1 MKFSSSIVAA
11 MRLACCLFPSLVFA
25 NDSLSVRVSNQFGD
39 PIEHAVISAFVQN
52 AEHHHSVPLNKITA
66 IDQIDKEFIAHIT
79 PIQIGTAIDFP
90 NHDQIRHH
98 VYSFS
103 PAKNFEIPLYK
114 GSPANPIVFEKAGV
128 VSLGCN
134 IHDWMS
140 AYIVVIDT
148 PYFTKTDKNG
158 QASLELPSGEY
169 EIRYWHPNIDEKSG
183 DTTQMINLE
192 TGSAQNISI
201 QLDIKQTWSFRRG
214 PLSINNRGRY
224 R

>member
-1 MKFSSSIVAA
+1 MKFSSGILAA
-11 MRLACCLFPSLVFA
+11 MRLVCCLFPPLTLASESLFVK
-25 NDSLSVRVSNQFGD
+25 VSNQSGD
-39 PIEHAVISAFVQN
+39 PVEHVVISAFAQN
-52 AEHHHSVPLNKITA
+52 TGHQHSIPPNKITV
-66 IDQIDKEFIAHIT
+66 IDQVDREFINHVT
-79 PIQIGTAIDFP
+79 PIQVGTAIDFP

-114 GSPANPIVFEKAGV
+114 GSPANPILFEKAGV

-148 PYFTKTDKNG
+148 PYFTTTDANG
-158 QASLELPSGEY
+158 QATLELPSGEY
-169 EIRYWHPNIDEKSG
+169 EIRYWHPNIDGKSG
-183 DTTQMINLE
+183 DVTQMIKLE
-192 TGSAQNISI
+192 PGSAENISI
-201 QLDIKQTWSFRRG
+201 QLNIKQTWSFRRG

>member
-1 MKFSSSIVAA
+1 MRMKCTSNIIATLLV
-11 MRLACCLFPSLVFA
+11 CWLFPPTIFA
-25 NDSLSVRVSNQFGD
+25 LTISVSNHSGEPVED
-39 PIEHAVISAFVQN
+39 TVISAF
-52 AEHHHSVPLNKITA
+52 AHSIEPSSPPIIQTIV
-66 IDQIDKEFIAHIT
+66 IDQIDKEFIDHVT
-79 PIQIGTAIDFP
+79 PIQLGTAIDFP

-103 PAKNFEIPLYK
+103 PAKNFDIPLYK
-114 GSPANPIVFEKAGV
+114 DSPEHPILFDRTGV

-140 AYIVVIDT
+140 AYIYVIDT
-148 PYFTKTDKNG
+148 PYFTTTDKNG
-158 QASLELPSGEY
+158 TASLNLPAGEY

-183 DTTQMINLE
+183 QPSQQVKLE
-192 TGSAQNISI
+192 TDSKKSIST
-201 QLDIKQTWSFRRG
+201 QLDIKQSWSFRRG

>member
-1 MKFSSSIVAA
+1 MKSSSGIAA
-11 MRLACCLFPSLVFA
+11 ALFLAYLLFPPFIFA
-25 NDSLSVRVSNQFGD
+25 NERLTISVSNQSD
-39 PIEHAVISAFVQN
+39 DSVEHAVISAFVLN
-52 AEHHHSVPLNKITA
+52 AEDRAPPPREKNTV
-66 IDQIDKEFIAHIT
+66 IDQIDKEFIAHVT

-114 GSPANPIVFEKAGV
+114 GSPANPILFEKAGV

-140 AYIVVIDT
+140 AYVYVNDT
-148 PYFTKTDKNG
+148 PYFTITDKNG
-158 QASLELPSGEY
+158 QASLELPPGNY
-169 EIRYWHPNIDEKSG
+169 EIRTWHPNIDEHSA
-183 DTTQMINLE
+183 DITQMIKLE
-192 TGSAQNISI
+192 SGSAQNISI
-201 QLDIKQTWSFRRG
+201 QVGLKRTWSFRRG
-214 PLSINNRGRY
+214 PISSNNRGRY